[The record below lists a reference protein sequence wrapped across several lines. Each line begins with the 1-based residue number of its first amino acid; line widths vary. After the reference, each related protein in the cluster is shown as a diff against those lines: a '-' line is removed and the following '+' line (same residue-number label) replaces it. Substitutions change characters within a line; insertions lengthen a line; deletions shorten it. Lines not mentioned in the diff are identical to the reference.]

1 MKFAKLAAATALA
14 LSSLPALAAG
24 PDLAVGSTV
33 YGPQGGVVGTVETV
47 ADGIVT
53 VDTGK
58 HKAPLPAEVFGTSDK
73 GPTITVT
80 QAQINAML
88 DEQVA
93 AAAAQ
98 RDAAL
103 IAGAVVHTVGDLML
117 GNVKSVE
124 GDDVV
129 VEIDTGPVAMKREHF
144 AVNANGTLIA
154 LFTMEQIEAAAQAAA
169 TATPAAAPAAS

>member
-1 MKFAKLAAATALA
+1 MKFAKLAVATALA

-24 PDLAVGSTV
+24 PELAVGSTV
-33 YGPQGGVVGTVETV
+33 YGPEGSVVGTVETI

-58 HKAPLPAEVFGTSDK
+58 HKAPLPADVFGSGEK
-73 GPTITVT
+73 GPSITVT

-88 DEQVA
+88 DEQIA
-93 AAAAQ
+93 AASAQ

-103 IAGAVVHTVGDLML
+103 VAGAMVHTAGDLML
-117 GNVKSVE
+117 GNVKSVD

-129 VEIDTGPVAMKREHF
+129 VEIETGPVAMKREHF
-144 AVNANGTLIA
+144 AINANGTLIA
-154 LFTMEQIEAAAQAAA
+154 LFTMEQIEAAAKDAAA
-169 TATPAAAPAAS
+169 SAGTSS

>member
-24 PDLAVGSTV
+24 PELAVGTTI
-33 YGPQGGVVGTVETV
+33 YGPEGEVVGTVETI
-47 ADGIVT
+47 AEGIVT

-58 HKAPLPAEVFGTSDK
+58 HKAPLPADVFGTSDQ

-88 DEQVA
+88 DEQIA

-103 IAGAVVHTVGDLML
+103 VAGAMVHTAGDLML

-129 VEIDTGPVAMKREHF
+129 VEIETGPVAMKREHF

-154 LFTMEQIEAAAQAAA
+154 LFTMDQIQAAA
-169 TATPAAAPAAS
+169 EAADSAGSAS

>member
-1 MKFAKLAAATALA
+1 MKFMKFAAATALA
-14 LSSLPALAAG
+14 LTSAGALAADG
-24 PDLAVGSTV
+24 EPTVGATI
-33 YGPQGGVVGTVETV
+33 YGPQGNVVGTVESI

-53 VDTGK
+53 VNTGK
-58 HKAPLPAEVFGTSDK
+58 HKAPLPADVFGAGEK

-80 QAQINAML
+80 QAQVNAML

-103 IAGAVVHTVGDLML
+103 VAGAMVHTAGDVML
-117 GNVKSVE
+117 GTVESVE

-129 VEIDTGPVAMKREHF
+129 VKIETGPVAMKREHF
-144 AVNANGTLIA
+144 AVNPAGTLIA
-154 LFTMEQIEAAAQAAA
+154 LFTMEQIQAAA
-169 TATPAAAPAAS
+169 GAAEPATAG

>member
-14 LSSLPALAAG
+14 LSSLPVLAAG
-24 PDLAVGSTV
+24 PELAVGTTI
-33 YGPQGGVVGTVETV
+33 YGPQGDVVGTVETI

-58 HKAPLPAEVFGTSDK
+58 HKAPLPADVFGTSDK

-88 DEQVA
+88 DEQIA
-93 AAAAQ
+93 AAVAQ

-103 IAGAVVHTVGDLML
+103 VVGAMVHTAGDTML
-117 GNVKSVE
+117 GNVKSVD

-129 VEIDTGPVAMKREHF
+129 VEIETGSVVMKREHF
-144 AVNANGTLIA
+144 AVNGNGTLIA
-154 LFTMEQIEAAAQAAA
+154 LFTMDQIEAAAKAAA
-169 TATPAAAPAAS
+169 ASNAAASAS

>member
-1 MKFAKLAAATALA
+1 MKFPKLAAATALA

-24 PDLAVGSTV
+24 PDLAVGSTI
-33 YGPQGGVVGTVETV
+33 YGPEGEVVGIVETM

-58 HKAPLPAEVFGTSDK
+58 HKAPLPADVFGTSEK
-73 GPTITVT
+73 GPSITVT

-88 DEQVA
+88 DEQIA

-103 IAGAVVHTVGDLML
+103 VAGVMVHTAGDLML

-129 VEIDTGPVAMKREHF
+129 VEIESGPVAMKREHF
-144 AVNANGTLIA
+144 AINANGTLIA
-154 LFTMEQIEAAAQAAA
+154 LFTLEQIEAAAEAAAA
-169 TATPAAAPAAS
+169 TSN

>member
-14 LSSLPALAAG
+14 LSSVGAAAQDG
-24 PDLAVGSTV
+24 VAVGATV
-33 YGPQGGVVGTVETV
+33 YGPQGGVVGTVESI
-47 ADGIVT
+47 ADGVVT

-58 HKAPLPAEVFGTSDK
+58 HKAPLPAGVFGTGEN
-73 GPTITVT
+73 GPVITVT

-88 DEQVA
+88 DEQIA

-103 IAGAVVHTVGDLML
+103 IPGATVHTAGDLVL

-124 GDDVV
+124 GDNVV
-129 VEIDTGPVAMKREHF
+129 VDIETGPVAMKREHF
-144 AVNANGTLIA
+144 AVNASGTLIA
-154 LFTMEQIEAAAQAAA
+154 LFTLEQIQAASGQ
-169 TATPAAAPAAS
+169 TEPSTGG

>member
-14 LSSLPALAAG
+14 LSPLPALAAG
-24 PDLAVGSTV
+24 PELAVGSTV
-33 YGPQGGVVGTVETV
+33 YGPEGGVVGTVETI

-58 HKAPLPAEVFGTSDK
+58 HKAPLPADVFGTSEQ
-73 GPTITVT
+73 GPSITVT

-88 DEQVA
+88 DEQIA
-93 AAAAQ
+93 SAAAQ

-103 IAGAVVHTVGDLML
+103 VAGAMVHTAGDLML
-117 GNVKSVE
+117 GNVKSVD

-129 VEIDTGPVAMKREHF
+129 VEIETGPVAMKREHF
-144 AVNANGTLIA
+144 AINANGTLIA
-154 LFTMEQIEAAAQAAA
+154 LFTMEQIEAAAKDAAA
-169 TATPAAAPAAS
+169 SVGTSS

>member
-1 MKFAKLAAATALA
+1 MKFVKLAAATALA
-14 LSSLPALAAG
+14 FSSVAAFAQEG
-24 PDLAVGSTV
+24 SLAVGATV
-33 YGPQGGVVGTVETV
+33 YGPQGEAVGTVETV

-53 VDTGK
+53 LDTGK
-58 HKAPLPAEVFGTSDK
+58 HKAPLPAEVFGAGEN

-88 DEQVA
+88 DDQIA
-93 AAAAQ
+93 AAEAL

-103 IAGAVVHTVGDLML
+103 VPGAMVHTAGDLML

-129 VEIDTGPVAMKREHF
+129 VNIEDGPVAMLREHF
-144 AVNANGTLIA
+144 AINANGTLIA
-154 LFTMEQIEAAAQAAA
+154 LFTMEQIEAAAA
-169 TATPAAAPAAS
+169 AAAPTT

>member
-24 PDLAVGSTV
+24 PELAVGSTV
-33 YGPQGGVVGTVETV
+33 YGPEGGVVGTVETI

-58 HKAPLPAEVFGTSDK
+58 HKAPLPADVFGTSEK
-73 GPTITVT
+73 GPSITVT
-80 QAQINAML
+80 QVQINAML
-88 DEQVA
+88 DEQIA

-103 IAGAVVHTVGDLML
+103 VAGAMVHTAGDLML
-117 GNVKSVE
+117 GNVKSVD

-129 VEIDTGPVAMKREHF
+129 VDIETGPVSMKREHF
-144 AVNANGTLIA
+144 AINANGTLIA
-154 LFTMEQIEAAAQAAA
+154 LFTMEQIEAAAKDAAA
-169 TATPAAAPAAS
+169 SAGTSS

>member
-24 PDLAVGSTV
+24 PELAVGSTV
-33 YGPQGGVVGTVETV
+33 YGPEGGVVGTVETI

-58 HKAPLPAEVFGTSDK
+58 HKAPLPADVFGTSEK
-73 GPTITVT
+73 GPSITVT
-80 QAQINAML
+80 QVQINAML
-88 DEQVA
+88 DEQIA

-98 RDAAL
+98 RDAVL
-103 IAGAVVHTVGDLML
+103 VAGAMVHTAGDLML
-117 GNVKSVE
+117 GNVKSVD

-129 VEIDTGPVAMKREHF
+129 VDIETGPVTMKREHF
-144 AVNANGTLIA
+144 AINANGTLIA
-154 LFTMEQIEAAAQAAA
+154 LFTMEQIEAAAKDAAA
-169 TATPAAAPAAS
+169 SAGTSS

>member
-24 PDLAVGSTV
+24 PELAVGSTV
-33 YGPQGGVVGTVETV
+33 YGPEGGVVGTVETI

-58 HKAPLPAEVFGTSDK
+58 HKAPLPADVFGTSEK
-73 GPTITVT
+73 GPSITVT
-80 QAQINAML
+80 QVQINAML
-88 DEQVA
+88 DEQIA

-103 IAGAVVHTVGDLML
+103 VAGAMVHTAGDLML
-117 GNVKSVE
+117 GNVKSVD

-129 VEIDTGPVAMKREHF
+129 VDIETGPVTMKREHF
-144 AVNANGTLIA
+144 AINANGTLIA
-154 LFTMEQIEAAAQAAA
+154 LFTMEQIEAAAKDAAA
-169 TATPAAAPAAS
+169 SAGTSS

>member
-24 PDLAVGSTV
+24 PELAVGSTV
-33 YGPQGGVVGTVETV
+33 YGPEGGVVGTVETI

-58 HKAPLPAEVFGTSDK
+58 HKAPLPADVFGTSEK
-73 GPTITVT
+73 GPSITVT
-80 QAQINAML
+80 QVQINAML
-88 DEQVA
+88 DEQIA

-103 IAGAVVHTVGDLML
+103 VAGAMVHTAGDLML
-117 GNVKSVE
+117 GNVKSVD

-129 VEIDTGPVAMKREHF
+129 VEIETGPVAMKREHF
-144 AVNANGTLIA
+144 AINANGTLIA
-154 LFTMEQIEAAAQAAA
+154 LFTMEQIEAAAKDAAA
-169 TATPAAAPAAS
+169 SAGTSS

>member
-24 PDLAVGSTV
+24 PELAVGSTI
-33 YGPQGGVVGTVETV
+33 YGPEGEVVGTVETM

-58 HKAPLPAEVFGTSDK
+58 HKAPLPADVFGTSEK
-73 GPTITVT
+73 GPSITVS

-93 AAAAQ
+93 AAAAK

-103 IAGAVVHTVGDLML
+103 VAGAMVHTAGDLML

-129 VEIDTGPVAMKREHF
+129 VEIETGPVAMKREHF
-144 AVNANGTLIA
+144 AINANGTLIA
-154 LFTMEQIEAAAQAAA
+154 LFTMEQIEAAAEAA
-169 TATPAAAPAAS
+169 TASTGTAS

>member
-1 MKFAKLAAATALA
+1 MKFMKLAAATALA
-14 LSSLPALAAG
+14 LSSVSAFAADG
-24 PDLAVGSTV
+24 EPVVGATI
-33 YGPQGGVVGTVETV
+33 YGPEGNVVGTVESI

-58 HKAPLPAEVFGTSDK
+58 HKAPLPADVFGTSDK

-88 DEQVA
+88 DEQIA
-93 AAAAQ
+93 AATAQ

-103 IAGAVVHTVGDLML
+103 VPGAMVHTAGDLML
-117 GNVKSVE
+117 GTVETVE

-129 VEIDTGPVAMKREHF
+129 VKIETGPVAMKREHF
-144 AVNANGTLIA
+144 AVNPAGTLIA
-154 LFTMEQIEAAAQAAA
+154 LFTMEQIQAAA
-169 TATPAAAPAAS
+169 GSAQPSTAS